1 MSADLKSFSLFQL
14 IEKLHNAVAELIE
27 AMDTAIAHNREIRSD
42 EINALREHI
51 SERLKRNE
59 DIEDNKKMIQI
70 LDLFKKNS
78 LIMELAKEDV
88 EKWLAFFDAIEQ
100 KLEENNGVKLT
111 EKELNDINQIKRLTK
126 DLKEMIR
133 K

>member
-1 MSADLKSFSLFQL
+1 MQWQSLLRQW
-14 IEKLHNAVAELIE
+14 I
-27 AMDTAIAHNREIRSD
+27 
-42 EINALREHI
+42 LREHI